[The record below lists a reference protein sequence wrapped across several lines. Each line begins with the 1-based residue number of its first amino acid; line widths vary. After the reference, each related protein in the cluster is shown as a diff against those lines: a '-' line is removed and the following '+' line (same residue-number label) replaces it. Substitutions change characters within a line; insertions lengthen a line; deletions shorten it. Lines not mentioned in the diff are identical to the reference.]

1 MANGLNTADSIKL
14 EIETLRAELH
24 AHNRKYYVEANPEI
38 TDREFDALL
47 DRLVQLEIQHPEW
60 KDVNSPTQRVGGDL
74 TDKFEKVPHAQP
86 MLSLSNSYHSD
97 EIIEWAE
104 RLDKILEGESVEFV
118 MELKYD
124 GVAISLHYENR
135 RLVRALTRGDGTV
148 GEDITANVRTIP
160 RIPLV
165 LESEAPES
173 LEIRGEIFFPWDG
186 FHALNAVQLSEGK
199 ELFAN
204 PRNTAAGTL
213 KSQDSKVVASRGLDC
228 MLYGLVG
235 QPSDVPTHRDAIQ
248 SAQQWGF
255 PIPDEQKR
263 MVEVTNNVQGIIDFI
278 DHWNE
283 ARRDLPFAIDGLVIK
298 VNRFDQQREL
308 GMTAKSPRWAI
319 AFKFESE
326 QQSTLL
332 ERVTYQVGR
341 TGAIT
346 PVAELQPVLIAGTTV
361 RRASLHNADQIKAQ
375 DIREGDT
382 VLVEKG
388 GEIIPK
394 VVGVDLTE
402 RPVGS
407 VALDYATHCPECMN
421 VLIRKEGEAKHYCVN
436 AEGCPPQIRGRIEHF
451 VSRKAMNIDGMGPE
465 IIDLLV
471 RKGGVTTFADL
482 YDMRSRCTESWRVQA
497 VQYKSMDSPVSAV
510 DLHLQRLQSIANWNY
525 RTDSGKRPSQPE
537 STSINRKT
545 IAAAYIESE
554 AGNHSAME
562 ALGMPSA
569 PLLGSEWQNF
579 LALVISSFPMA
590 ADIMARA
597 AELEF
602 ADELVQGETSLNWQ
616 DHGWGVTDE
625 DWAFFEVCV
634 RRLSSRSR
642 QRLGKV
648 ELANL
653 LDAIDVSLD
662 QPFARVLYAIGIRHV
677 GAETAILLANE
688 FGSMDALS
696 LADEHAISAIH
707 GIGSEIAASVTAFFQ
722 QPGNLDLML
731 RLRNAGVNLAAASDE
746 GQRQGSDALEGKT
759 FVITGTHPVS
769 RENVADLIR
778 EHTGKVTS
786 SVSKKTTF
794 LVAGEKAGSKLT
806 KAEQLGV
813 SIIDYEG
820 LSEII
825 AAGKTTA

>member
-1 MANGLNTADSIKL
+1 
-14 EIETLRAELH
+14 
-24 AHNRKYYVEANPEI
+24 
-38 TDREFDALL
+38 
-47 DRLVQLEIQHPEW
+47 
-60 KDVNSPTQRVGGDL
+60 
-74 TDKFEKVPHAQP
+74 
-86 MLSLSNSYHSD
+86 
-97 EIIEWAE
+97 
-104 RLDKILEGESVEFV
+104 
-118 MELKYD
+118 
-124 GVAISLHYENR
+124 
-135 RLVRALTRGDGTV
+135 
-148 GEDITANVRTIP
+148 
-160 RIPLV
+160 
-165 LESEAPES
+165 
-173 LEIRGEIFFPWDG
+173 
-186 FHALNAVQLSEGK
+186 
-199 ELFAN
+199 
-204 PRNTAAGTL
+204 
-213 KSQDSKVVASRGLDC
+213 
-228 MLYGLVG
+228 
-235 QPSDVPTHRDAIQ
+235 
-248 SAQQWGF
+248 
-255 PIPDEQKR
+255 
-263 MVEVTNNVQGIIDFI
+263 
-278 DHWNE
+278 
-283 ARRDLPFAIDGLVIK
+283 
-298 VNRFDQQREL
+298 
-308 GMTAKSPRWAI
+308 
-319 AFKFESE
+319 
-326 QQSTLL
+326 
-332 ERVTYQVGR
+332 
-341 TGAIT
+341 
-346 PVAELQPVLIAGTTV
+346 
-361 RRASLHNADQIKAQ
+361 
-375 DIREGDT
+375 
-382 VLVEKG
+382 
-388 GEIIPK
+388 
-394 VVGVDLTE
+394 
-402 RPVGS
+402 
-407 VALDYATHCPECMN
+407 
-421 VLIRKEGEAKHYCVN
+421 
-436 AEGCPPQIRGRIEHF
+436 
-451 VSRKAMNIDGMGPE
+451 
-465 IIDLLV
+465 
-471 RKGGVTTFADL
+471 
-482 YDMRSRCTESWRVQA
+482 
-497 VQYKSMDSPVSAV
+497 
-510 DLHLQRLQSIANWNY
+510 
-525 RTDSGKRPSQPE
+525 
-537 STSINRKT
+537 
-545 IAAAYIESE
+545 
-554 AGNHSAME
+554 
-562 ALGMPSA
+562 
-569 PLLGSEWQNF
+569 
-579 LALVISSFPMA
+579 MA

-642 QRLGKV
+642 QRLGEV